1 MAPLVSLLAAEGRI
15 VSKVCVTAQHRDML
29 DQLLSVFEIQPDFD
43 LDLMQENQCLAQLS
57 SRAIASLDHVLG
69 EFEPDLLLVQGDTS
83 TTFLASLAAYYRKI
97 PVFHIEA
104 GLRTAD
110 IYSPWPEEGN
120 RRMVSVLAKRHFAA
134 TEQARANLVREGIS
148 AERIE
153 LTGNTVIDALHST
166 KNRIEGNAQIA
177 ASLEQ
182 QFAFLDA
189 NRKMILITAH
199 RREHFGERFEE
210 IGSAIAHLAQE
221 HLEIDFVFPVHP
233 NPNVQEPM
241 HHWLSGSS
249 NIWLLKPL
257 PYLAFVYLF
266 HRSYFVITDSGGIQE
281 EAPALGKPVLLM
293 RDSTERPE
301 AVEAGA
307 VRLVGTNKN
316 NIITHVNELINQ
328 PHQYDQ
334 MAKVRNLF
342 GDGLASKRILA
353 AVLKEL
359 GVITAQEVLHA

>member
-1 MAPLVSLLAAEGRI
+1 MAPVVKALADHPDFEA
-15 VSKVCVTAQHRDML
+15 KVCITAQHRDML
-29 DQLLSVFEIQPDFD
+29 DQVLGVFEIQPDFD
-43 LDLMQENQCLAQLS
+43 LDLMQEDQSLAQLS
-57 SRAIASLDHVLG
+57 SQAIESLDHVLG
-69 EFEPDLLLVQGDTS
+69 EFEPDLVMVQGDTS

-104 GLRTAD
+104 GLRTNN

-148 AERIE
+148 AECIE
-153 LTGNTVIDALHST
+153 LTGNTVIDALYFT
-166 KNRIEGNAQIA
+166 KGRIESDAKIVS
-177 ASLEQ
+177 SLKQ

-189 NRKMILITAH
+189 NRKLILITAH

-210 IGSAIAHLAQE
+210 MGAAIAHLAKE
-221 HLEIDFVFPVHP
+221 HPEIDFVFPVHP

-241 HHWLSGSS
+241 HHWLSGYS
-249 NIWLLKPL
+249 NVYLLKPL
-257 PYLAFVYLF
+257 MYSAFVYLF
-266 HRSYFVITDSGGIQE
+266 NRSYFIITDSGGIQE

-316 NIITHVNELINQ
+316 NIIAHANELINE
-328 PHQYDQ
+328 PHQYEQ
-334 MAKVRNLF
+334 MAKVRTLF
-342 GDGLASKRILA
+342 GDGLAGERILA

-359 GVITAQEVLHA
+359 GVITAQGALHA